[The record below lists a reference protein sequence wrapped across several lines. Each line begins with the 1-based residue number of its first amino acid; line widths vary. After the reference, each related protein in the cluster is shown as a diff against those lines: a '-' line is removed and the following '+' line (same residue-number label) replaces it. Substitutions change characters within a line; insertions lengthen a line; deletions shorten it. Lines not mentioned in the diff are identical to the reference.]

1 MLGQYN
7 GGWNNMRY
15 KLNQIAVRAKQDKRL
30 KFTSLVHLINTE
42 NLARCYKELK
52 RNKACGVDQITVES
66 YGENLNEKLEVLV
79 ESMKRKQYQPQPVK
93 RVYIPKA
100 GSKEK
105 RGLGI
110 PSTEDKLV
118 QIMLKKILENIYEAN
133 FLDSSYGFRPGRNCH
148 QAVNALDKA
157 VMYKPINYIVEV
169 DIKKFYDNIQHKW
182 LMRCLRERITD
193 PNLLWLVKRFLK
205 AGIVE
210 AGNYEATK
218 QGTPQG
224 GIVSPVLAN
233 IYLHYVLDLWIEKK
247 FKPRSRGYIQ
257 LIRFC
262 DDFVVCCES
271 KVDAEEFLEL
281 LKQRLNKFGL
291 EVSENKT
298 RVVKFGKREWQ
309 QAIREKRRTESFNFL
324 GFTHYGAKS
333 RRGRLMMGH
342 KTSKLNLARKLKEIK
357 EWLKIVRGSIRLKD
371 WWQVLKAKLIG
382 HYNYFG
388 ISGNYWCLKQFY
400 TSVRKLAFKWINR
413 RSQKKSMTWEQ
424 FVHYVE
430 VNPLPKPKIHFS
442 LYA

>member
-1 MLGQYN
+1 
-7 GGWNNMRY
+7 MRY

-309 QAIREKRRTESFNFL
+309 RAIREKRRTESFNFL

-371 WWQVLKAKLIG
+371 WWQVLKAKLRG

>member
-1 MLGQYN
+1 
-7 GGWNNMRY
+7 MRY

-309 QAIREKRRTESFNFL
+309 RAIREKRRTESFNFL

-371 WWQVLKAKLIG
+371 WWQVLKAKLTG

-400 TSVRKLAFKWINR
+400 TSVRKLAFKWINW

>member
-1 MLGQYN
+1 
-7 GGWNNMRY
+7 MRY

-193 PNLLWLVKRFLK
+193 PNLLWLIKRFLK

-210 AGNYEATK
+210 AGYYEATK

-224 GIVSPVLAN
+224 GIITPPTMLQ
-233 IYLHYVLDLWIEKK
+233 I
-247 FKPRSRGYIQ
+247 
-257 LIRFC
+257 
-262 DDFVVCCES
+262 
-271 KVDAEEFLEL
+271 FL
-281 LKQRLNKFGL
+281 FF
-291 EVSENKT
+291 S
-298 RVVKFGKREWQ
+298 
-309 QAIREKRRTESFNFL
+309 IM
-324 GFTHYGAKS
+324 S
-333 RRGRLMMGH
+333 RRV
-342 KTSKLNLARKLKEIK
+342 
-357 EWLKIVRGSIRLKD
+357 W
-371 WWQVLKAKLIG
+371 
-382 HYNYFG
+382 
-388 ISGNYWCLKQFY
+388 
-400 TSVRKLAFKWINR
+400 
-413 RSQKKSMTWEQ
+413 
-424 FVHYVE
+424 
-430 VNPLPKPKIHFS
+430 
-442 LYA
+442 

>member
-1 MLGQYN
+1 ME
-7 GGWNNMRY
+7 
-15 KLNQIAVRAKQDKRL
+15 A
-30 KFTSLVHLINTE
+30 
-42 NLARCYKELK
+42 
-52 RNKACGVDQITVES
+52 
-66 YGENLNEKLEVLV
+66 YGENLKERLEGLV
-79 ESMKRKQYQPQPVK
+79 DSMKRKQYQPQPVR

-148 QAVNALDKA
+148 QTVNALDKA

-182 LMRCLRERITD
+182 LIRCLRERITD
-193 PNLLWLVKRFLK
+193 PNLLWLIKRFLK

-210 AGNYEATK
+210 AGYYEATK

-233 IYLHYVLDLWIEKK
+233 IYLHYVLDLWLEKK
-247 FKPRSRGYIQ
+247 FKPRSRVYIQ

-357 EWLKIVRGSIRLKD
+357 EWLEKVRGSIRLKD
-371 WWQVLKAKLIG
+371 WWQVLKAKLTG

-413 RSQKKSMTWEQ
+413 RSQKRSMTWEQ

>member
-1 MLGQYN
+1 
-7 GGWNNMRY
+7 MRY

>member
-1 MLGQYN
+1 
-7 GGWNNMRY
+7 MRY

-309 QAIREKRRTESFNFL
+309 RAIREKRRTESFNFL

-371 WWQVLKAKLIG
+371 WWQVLKAKLTG